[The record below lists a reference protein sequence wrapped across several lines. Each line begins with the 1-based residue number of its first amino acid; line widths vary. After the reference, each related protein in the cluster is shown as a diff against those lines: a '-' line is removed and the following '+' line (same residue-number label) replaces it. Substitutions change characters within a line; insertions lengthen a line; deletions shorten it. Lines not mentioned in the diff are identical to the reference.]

1 MPERIDR
8 RVREGYGTLFEAVLK
23 ACGEAGLDEDTA
35 TSIAVRT
42 VEIVQAGNMTPRQ
55 DNHPE

>member
-1 MPERIDR
+1 MPGKIDR

-55 DNHPE
+55 DDHHE

>member
-42 VEIVQAGNMTPRQ
+42 V
-55 DNHPE
+55 